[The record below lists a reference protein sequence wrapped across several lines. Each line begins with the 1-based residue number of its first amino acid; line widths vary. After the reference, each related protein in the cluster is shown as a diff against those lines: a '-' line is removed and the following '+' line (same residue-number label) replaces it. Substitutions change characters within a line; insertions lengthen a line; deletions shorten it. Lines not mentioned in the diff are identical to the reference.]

1 MSGDS
6 YLCWQCFRA
15 SCSPCP
21 QVHDRRASLASDRCC
36 CFHTAQYVSFQR
48 PVPAGLLPRGVILLC
63 SRSGTESGWV
73 HLAPRAVTLPRT
85 KILLGSCQVLQWI
98 LSSWSPAFAGD
109 WKGRERR
116 KRTKNKPNK
125 QDALPVFPN
134 TQPRMPDLRLGP
146 QYLVL
151 TNTPSPQ
158 GVTQSPSLG

>member
-1 MSGDS
+1 MTATSAGDASGLHLVARVPKCTTEEQAWLLIGAAAFTQLS
-6 YLCWQCFRA
+6 A
-15 SCSPCP
+15 
-21 QVHDRRASLASDRCC
+21 
-36 CFHTAQYVSFQR
+36 SFQR
-48 PVPAGLLPRGVILLC
+48 PVPACLLPWGVILLC
-63 SRSGTESGWV
+63 SQSGTESGWV

-151 TNTPSPQ
+151 TPTVPR
-158 GVTQSPSLG
+158 V